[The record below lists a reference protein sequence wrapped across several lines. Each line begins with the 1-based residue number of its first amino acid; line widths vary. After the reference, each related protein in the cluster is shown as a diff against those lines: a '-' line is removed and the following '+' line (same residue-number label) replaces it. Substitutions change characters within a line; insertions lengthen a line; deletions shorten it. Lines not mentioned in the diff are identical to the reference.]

1 MWVSIVL
8 QQLESPLS
16 LFLVIVIQTLP
27 LSRNFISA
35 VSLSRN
41 SNFACL
47 TEIFVISSVTRNF
60 FVISSVSRNILVIS
74 SVSRD
79 KFVIFYVS
87 RNLFVI
93 SFVSRNIFV
102 ILFSDLPLVL
112 AMAALEPYLEFVWD
126 STNYK
131 SGRTRQ

>member
-1 MWVSIVL
+1 M
-8 QQLESPLS
+8 QL
-16 LFLVIVIQTLP
+16 
-27 LSRNFISA
+27 
-35 VSLSRN
+35 
-41 SNFACL
+41 
-47 TEIFVISSVTRNF
+47 

-102 ILFSDLPLVL
+102 ILFSDLPLVF